1 MKDKIKTKLERL
13 KITFKILSITVQW
26 NPVNTV
32 TNRATKFDRING

>member
-13 KITFKILSITVQW
+13 KITFNILHITVQW

-32 TNRATKFDRING
+32 TNRATSGNEL